1 MPPLLAEVVAD
12 PGNLLHP
19 GALAIYV
26 LLTAAFLA
34 VAFVILLKV
43 SSYEA
48 KLIFLGLLVVV
59 VAIGYGA
66 FLVPG
71 VALAPSLV
79 KIGVILVLGGIAISV
94 LSYLRGAPGETA
106 LPAKAATP
114 EAPPH
119 ES

>member
-1 MPPLLAEVVAD
+1 MALLLAEDLAD
-12 PGNLLHP
+12 PEKLLHP
-19 GALAIYV
+19 AAIAIYL

-34 VAFVILLKV
+34 VAFVILRKV

-48 KLIFLGLLVVV
+48 KLILLGLLVVV

-66 FLVPG
+66 FLAPTM
-71 VALAPSLV
+71 ALAPSLV

-94 LSYLRGAPGETA
+94 LSYLRGAAGETA
-106 LPAKAATP
+106 NPAKAVTP